1 MPWFLV
7 FSCFNYYVPLYSHN
21 NTGVCTSLL
30 SAASS
35 PVAQYD
41 CPRFRHLQ
49 HFHHELKTQSQQATH
64 AMDPRPEGI
73 LPDVLSFPRT
83 LSINFQRKRQGR
95 TRVTRRAPQNLE
107 VRLTTSL
114 QIYYMR
120 RFSVLGCFMTRR
132 MHGILSYISVNP

>member
-1 MPWFLV
+1 M
-7 FSCFNYYVPLYSHN
+7 Y
-21 NTGVCTSLL
+21 L
-30 SAASS
+30 SIHITTRASVHPS
-35 PVAQYD
+35 YLQP
-41 CPRFRHLQ
+41 HLQ
-49 HFHHELKTQSQQATH
+49 WHNMTAPDSGTSSTSIAALHELKTQSQQATH
-64 AMDPRPEGI
+64 AMDPRPEGM

-83 LSINFQRKRQGR
+83 LSINFKRKRQGR

-114 QIYYMR
+114 QIYYMQ